1 MPFAQPEPLRREL
14 AQALPERPF
23 ALRFWDGSE
32 LALRAFDDRSH
43 QFRFVLATAPGSNVK
58 ITQDDIDKI
67 LQTIQPVPFVD
78 R

>member
-1 MPFAQPEPLRREL
+1 VPV
-14 AQALPERPF
+14 
-23 ALRFWDGSE
+23 
-32 LALRAFDDRSH
+32 ALRAFDDRSH